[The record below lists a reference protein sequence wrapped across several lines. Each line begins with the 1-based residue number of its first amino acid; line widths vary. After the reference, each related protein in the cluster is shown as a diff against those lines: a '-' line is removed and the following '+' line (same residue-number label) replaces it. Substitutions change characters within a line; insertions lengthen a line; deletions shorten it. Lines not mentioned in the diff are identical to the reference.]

1 MRENRQRGFCLALAA
16 GLLWYT
22 PGATVDPTSGAVTH
36 GPVTQ
41 KVAGCSSWTLDGYR
55 LGMADAEILAIRPAT
70 IQVPGQGQIVVKGR
84 FSGVV
89 VVDPAAG
96 LVKWEATYQNVTA
109 SALRAA
115 IRDEH
120 GEPVSDV
127 ISDLSLP
134 ENPTMHQRRTTWKSD
149 ACDAA
154 IIVYENKIAGGGSS
168 RTGSATL
175 LRASDLPKSV
185 SGPR

>member
-1 MRENRQRGFCLALAA
+1 MRIPRLSLPIALLGVALAVRPLPA
-16 GLLWYT
+16 
-22 PGATVDPTSGAVTH
+22 AED
-36 GPVTQ
+36 
-41 KVAGCSSWTLDGYR
+41 CSSWTLDGYR

-70 IQVPGQGQIVVKGR
+70 IQVPGQGQVIVKGEL
-84 FSGVV
+84 SGVV

-96 LVKWEATYQNVTA
+96 LVKWDVAYENLTG

-115 IRDEH
+115 MRKLH
-120 GEPVSDV
+120 GEPVSD
-127 ISDLSLP
+127 IIGDLSLP

-154 IIVYENKIAGGGSS
+154 IIVYESKTADGGSS

-175 LRASDLPKSV
+175 LRASDLPK
-185 SGPR
+185 GFTEMKTLTH